1 MDDMT
6 WAMDARL
13 DATQL
18 WSLDGYKGLPR
29 VELDIP
35 VVSMDEPDAIFFEVC
50 EKHHEKHGDETAA
63 SASPEAAI
71 LAALQAIPGLD
82 RDDLLKAYRILA
94 HDNSG
99 CRFRALMG
107 LPMDFRKDCVLM
119 EIKASEACIL
129 CSLCSADLQLKE

>member
-1 MDDMT
+1 MPNLT
-6 WAMDARL
+6 NR
-13 DATQL
+13 
-18 WSLDGYKGLPR
+18 R
-29 VELDIP
+29 VVNNKLH
-35 VVSMDEPDAIFFEVC
+35 AINTVQ
-50 EKHHEKHGDETAA
+50 AA

-129 CSLCSADLQLKE
+129 CSVCSADLQLKE